1 MTQWTIAHQASL
13 SMGILQARILEW
25 MPCPPPGDLPNPGI
39 EPRSPTLQVD
49 ALPPERPEKSTHM
62 EWVDYPFF
70 RDLPESGMESGSP
83 EFEPMDVGNL
93 ISGSSAFSKSSLNI
107 WNFSVHIILKPSL
120 KDFEHYLATM

>member
-1 MTQWTIAHQASL
+1 MTPWTRAHQASL

-49 ALPPERPEKSTHM
+49 ALPSERPEKSTHM

-70 RDLPESGMESGSP
+70 RDLPKPGMESGSP
-83 EFEPMDVGNL
+83 AFEPMDVGNL